1 MHVPRNFEKLRLN
14 NQNKMKKIN
23 NDFRI
28 EQLLLESN
36 HVIKCDSN
44 QVYTVL
50 HHISLNLMN
59 ESSFFFGEMIQFGC
73 FFIFWKRL
81 IMNLNPKG
89 RNRKLR
95 GLCYAIQT
103 T

>member
-50 HHISLNLMN
+50 HHISLRNLLFN
-59 ESSFFFGEMIQFGC
+59 ERIMFFL
-73 FFIFWKRL
+73 W
-81 IMNLNPKG
+81 
-89 RNRKLR
+89 
-95 GLCYAIQT
+95 
-103 T
+103 